1 MSSASPQPAA
11 GQPVGQPTPNGHAS
25 QDRAPRTPAPHDGDR
40 RPVRGSS
47 PGASL
52 AKIAVMAAFMAV
64 LGMAPPIPVAGIPAP
79 IVLQNLA
86 VILAGVILGPWR
98 GAASMAL
105 FTGLVALGLPLLTGG
120 RGGLG
125 VFAGPSVGFILSFT
139 VAAAVIGLIFWAMTG
154 RVRPGTTAGRVFVA
168 ALVAGLVGSIVVVY
182 LGGILGF
189 VGVAG
194 MTWGAAATSMLAF
207 VPGDLTKVVL
217 GALIAAGLWKAYP
230 RAFR

>member
-1 MSSASPQPAA
+1 MSSAAPAPAA
-11 GQPVGQPTPNGHAS
+11 
-25 QDRAPRTPAPHDGDR
+25 APIRDDDR
-40 RPVRGSS
+40 RPARRSS

-79 IVLQNLA
+79 IVVQNIA

-98 GAASMAL
+98 GAAAMLL
-105 FTGLVALGLPLLTGG
+105 FDVLVALGLPLLTGG

-125 VFAGPSVGFILSFT
+125 VFAGPSVGFILSWIP
-139 VAAAVIGLIFWAMTG
+139 AAAVVGLVFWAMTG
-154 RVRPGTTAGRVFVA
+154 RARSGVGAGRVLVA
-168 ALVAGLVGSIVVVY
+168 ALVAGLVGGIGVVY

-207 VPGDLTKVVL
+207 VPGDLTKVVVA
-217 GALIAAGLWKAYP
+217 ALLAAGLWKAYP